1 MFLISKNEKK
11 NNLLTQDCND
21 VRIQPNS
28 ICAHH
33 PPTRH
38 STRCTTT
45 TLSLTALLP
54 FKLLRS
60 CDRDHANVI
69 LHYPSPD
76 RIFTLRI
83 STAGPTLFPGS
94 PVPVRL
100 PQTFAA
106 FVCACKTL
114 HACWLVNARWCIAM
128 FSKKNSLTIVTRE
141 RQCRKKMIFR
151 CMTRGE
157 SRKAEH
163 WHRYMPSGCSRQSTS
178 PR

>member
-76 RIFTLRI
+76 RTFTLRI
-83 STAGPTLFPGS
+83 SSAGPTWFPGT

-106 FVCACKTL
+106 FVCACRTL

-141 RQCRKKMIFR
+141 RQCRKKM
-151 CMTRGE
+151 TRGE

-163 WHRYMPSGCSRQSTS
+163 
-178 PR
+178 